1 MEKIMI
7 VDDNMANLIMARKT
21 LEDIY
26 EVIPVSSGISALECL
41 NDMPEL
47 PDLVLLDVD
56 MPNVNGFQVISEM
69 KNKKKLVDIPII
81 FLTAQDDDITELE
94 GYNLGASDYIKKPYT
109 ANLLKK
115 RVDIQIQLVNQR
127 KKLSEY
133 TSNLSNSVQEKVKR
147 FVELQYS
154 VVEMFVDMMEKRNSF
169 SGQHAKRI
177 EKDMDIFLSALVR
190 NGNYNYTADDCAT
203 ISFASKIH
211 DLGKLCIM
219 DKYLEAA
226 ENSYITGRT
235 FELEAVKTHT
245 ILGADTISK
254 ITQLASNNSNFMT
267 YALSMCKSH
276 HENWDGSGYPE
287 RLAGEMIP
295 MEARI
300 LAIVNM
306 YDNLRYSNI
315 DGKKLT
321 HQEAMMKIK
330 FLKFTMFDPN
340 LTDIFL
346 GCEREIM
353 AANP

>member
-69 KNKKKLVDIPII
+69 KNTKKLIDIPII

-94 GYNLGASDYIKKPYT
+94 GYNLGAADYIKKPYT

-115 RVDIQIQLVNQR
+115 RVDIQIQLLLQKR
-127 KKLSEY
+127 KLAEY
-133 TSNLSNSVQEKVKR
+133 TSNLSTSVQEKVKR

-154 VVEMFVDMMEKRNSF
+154 VVEMFVNMLEKRNSF
-169 SGQHAKRI
+169 SAQHAKRV
-177 EKDMDIFLSALVR
+177 EKDMDVFLSALIKF
-190 NGNYNYTADDCAT
+190 GDYNLSADDCAT

-219 DKYLEAA
+219 DKYLEAD
-226 ENSYITGRT
+226 NNMMTGRT
-235 FELEAVKTHT
+235 FEVEAVKTHT
-245 ILGADTISK
+245 LLGAETISK

-267 YALSMCKSH
+267 YALNMCKSH

-287 RLAGEMIP
+287 RLAGENIP
-295 MEARI
+295 LEARI

-306 YDNLRYSNI
+306 YDNLRYTNM
-315 DGKKLT
+315 DGKQLN

-330 FLKFTMFDPN
+330 FLKFTMFDPT
-340 LTDIFL
+340 LVDRFIA
-346 GCEREIM
+346 CEREI
-353 AANP
+353 AKLNP